1 MVHSTV
7 FDVIS
12 PCIAAFDGVCYI
24 RRRKRE
30 KAAQRRNAFMNTIK
44 SPNPGDDL
52 RTLQAQL
59 CEAYDAENMPL
70 VMEISQKIDDF
81 QISLW
86 SQLQPCCD

>member
-1 MVHSTV
+1 
-7 FDVIS
+7 
-12 PCIAAFDGVCYI
+12 
-24 RRRKRE
+24 
-30 KAAQRRNAFMNTIK
+30 MNTIK
-44 SPNPGDDL
+44 SPNPGDAL

-86 SQLQPCCD
+86 SQLQPGCD